1 MQSKSVSIIIKEDD
15 EIRSND
21 DENNSVSPNYRSQ
34 LSRTKH
40 SLVKTPSIIKRR
52 QKCVDDSLSR
62 KILLIQDIL
71 YELPELEQNV
81 VNSISGYKQKSRK
94 SLSARFIHAIFA
106 LMFIMFVYSII
117 FVIGLIISSNL
128 LSPIPITGTVMTNY
142 IDDKIENDLQKIILI
157 PPTED
162 SNVLKLRGTF
172 KVAYNVYNNTPFPG
186 ALSVYMNVSYLP
198 SSGNRSNNTKC
209 FDESAYKFVYRY
221 TYNNVLSGD
230 LDFFIKNKY
239 KNEDASEGDED
250 VLKKKRFG
258 SLITLEKVE
267 NINNSE
273 HKSVH
278 VLETTAYNAF
288 LSYHLAGNKIE
299 IIPKISRGFN
309 RVVLLV
315 TLESILEPD
324 KEGMKDSNLARRML
338 HDCKNNGYL
347 TLKFDSSLQKFDTM
361 LFSGNMLP
369 TTFLPVTVPC
379 LVSSD
384 VDIADKI
391 EEIAKNQRILYNRQ
405 QYILKKLNTAL
416 NM

>member
-1 MQSKSVSIIIKEDD
+1 MQGKSVSIVINEDE
-15 EIRSND
+15 EIRSHD
-21 DENNSVSPNYRSQ
+21 DEDDSVSSNYRSQ

-40 SLVKTPSIIKRR
+40 GLVRTPSIIKRR

-81 VNSISGYKQKSRK
+81 VNSIAGYKQKSRRG
-94 SLSARFIHAIFA
+94 LSARFIHAFFA
-106 LMFIMFVYSII
+106 LIFIMFVYSII

-142 IDDKIENDLQKIILI
+142 IDHKIENDLQKIILI
-157 PPTED
+157 PPTEE

-198 SSGNRSNNTKC
+198 QSGSRSDNKKC
-209 FDESAYKFVYRY
+209 FDESVYKFVYKY
-221 TYNNVLSGD
+221 TYSNVISGE

-239 KNEDASEGDED
+239 THEDASEADED

-267 NINNSE
+267 NINKSE
-273 HKSVH
+273 QKSVH

-288 LSYHLAGNKIE
+288 SSYHLAGNKIE

-309 RVVLLV
+309 KVVLLV
-315 TLESILEPD
+315 TLESILEAG
-324 KEGMKDSNLARRML
+324 KEDTKDSYLARRMMY
-338 HDCKNNGYL
+338 DCKKNGYL
-347 TLKFDSSLQKFDTM
+347 TLKFNSSLQKFDTM

-384 VDIADKI
+384 VEIADKI
-391 EEIAKNQRILYNRQ
+391 EEIAKNQRVLYNRQ